1 MSEPYSAIAPMEPP
15 TQPYK
20 DRSGGLVAFG
30 VMTLLLGVLA
40 GLFVPLM
47 FIGQA
52 MAAKVNH
59 TPTDFSL
66 ILPAIGIYGIMAVV
80 LVWLGIGSI
89 KARRW
94 ARALMLI
101 FSWSWLVTGV
111 IAVTVMAFVMPKIL
125 AGLPAN
131 AAPGQPAMPPE
142 AMAAV
147 LIGSFVVYGVM
158 FVVLPAIWTIFYQ
171 SRHVKM
177 TCERRDPIP
186 RWTDACPLPVLGLC
200 LWLWISVPML
210 LILPI
215 SGHGVMPFFGVF
227 LTGLPGT
234 VFCLVMAALWT
245 YAGWLLY
252 RLDSRGWWLIFIAM
266 CVFMVSGGLTF
277 ARHDMLE
284 MYQLMN
290 YPKAQLDQ
298 IQQSGLLEGNRM
310 SWLMSLSAVP
320 FLGYLLF
327 IRKLLRPKV

>member
-1 MSEPYSAIAPMEPP
+1 MEPAPM
-15 TQPYK
+15 PYK

-40 GLFVPLM
+40 GLFVPLV
-47 FIGQA
+47 FLGQA
-52 MAAKVNH
+52 MAAKANH
-59 TPTDFSL
+59 TPPDFSL
-66 ILPAIGIYGIMAVV
+66 ILPAIGIYGVMAVV

-101 FSWSWLVTGV
+101 FSWSWLVMGV
-111 IAVTVMAFVMPKIL
+111 IAVTVMALVLPKML
-125 AGLPAN
+125 ASLPAN
-131 AAPGQPAMPPE
+131 AAPGQPAVPPE
-142 AMAAV
+142 AMTAV
-147 LIGSFVVYGVM
+147 LVATFVIYGVM

-171 SRHVKM
+171 SRNVKL

-210 LILPI
+210 LLMPI
-215 SGHGVMPFFGVF
+215 SGHGVVPFFGIF

-234 VFCLVMAALWT
+234 VFCLVMATLWT
-245 YAGWLLY
+245 YAGWLLF

-266 CVFMVSGGLTF
+266 CVLTVSGVLTF
-277 ARHDMLE
+277 ARHDTLE

-298 IQQSGLLEGNRM
+298 IQKSGLLAGNRM
-310 SWLMSLSAVP
+310 SWLMSLSVLP

-327 IRKLLRPKV
+327 IKKFLRSKT